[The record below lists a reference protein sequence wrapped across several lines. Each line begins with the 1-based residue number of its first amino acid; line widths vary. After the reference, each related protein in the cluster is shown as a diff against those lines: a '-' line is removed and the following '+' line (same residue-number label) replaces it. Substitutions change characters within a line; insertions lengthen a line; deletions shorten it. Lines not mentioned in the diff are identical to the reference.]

1 MILSHQLKRIPG
13 YFGHYRLH
21 QGLRV
26 DFQQAGEFFQV
37 VPLVAGMLIYDEEVL
52 LVQSA
57 DYKALVELADNLE
70 LEELSLLKIGLHH
83 ILFLLLKLIH

>member
-1 MILSHQLKRIPG
+1 MILSHQLKRIPS

-26 DFQQAGEFFQV
+26 NFQQAGEFLQV
-37 VPLVAGMLIYDEEVL
+37 VTLVAGMLIYDKEVL

-57 DYKALVELADNLE
+57 DDEALVELADDLE
-70 LEELSLLKIGLHH
+70 LQELTLLEIGLHH
-83 ILFLLLKLIH
+83 ILFLLLKLVH